1 MLFTLD
7 IYNFTRE
14 KTDKNIFFD
23 ILKKAESYLIKERKI
38 KKSKRFS
45 LELSFVGE
53 RRMIFFN
60 RRYHHKNR
68 PTDVISISYF
78 EPAMND
84 SFLGEIFIC
93 IPYARRQARQLGQ
106 SLREELKF
114 LFLHGL
120 LHLFGYDHKKPTEEH
135 HMNSLIYRILGRI

>member
-1 MLFTLD
+1 MPFTLD
-7 IYNFTRE
+7 IYNYTRH
-14 KTDKNIFFD
+14 KIHKNIFSS
-23 ILKKAESYLIKERKI
+23 ILKKAESYLIQEGKI
-38 KKSKRFS
+38 KKSKHFS

-60 RRYHHKNR
+60 RYYHHKNR
-68 PTDVISISYF
+68 PTDVISLSYF
-78 EPAMND
+78 EPIIKD

-106 SLREELKF
+106 SFKEEVRF

-120 LHLFGYDHKKPTEEH
+120 LHLFGYDHKKPKEER
-135 HMNSLIYRILGRI
+135 HMKSLTYRILGRI